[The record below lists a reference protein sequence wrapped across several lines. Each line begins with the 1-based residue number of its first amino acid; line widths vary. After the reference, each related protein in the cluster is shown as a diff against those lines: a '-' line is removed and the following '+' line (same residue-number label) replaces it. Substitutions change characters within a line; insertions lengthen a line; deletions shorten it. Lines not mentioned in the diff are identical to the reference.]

1 MSHQPPRKFH
11 IGQRVMIVLTEGLTA
26 REHAKMVC
34 QQGTIAADEGTY
46 PTYSTMGPAFPPMM
60 RRGYDVSIPNLGTSS
75 YGDRFIIPG
84 HWMIPLDDP
93 DQEQTTNENVELVRE
108 Q

>member
-11 IGQRVMIVLTEGLTA
+11 IGQRIIIVLTEHLTP

-34 QQGTIAADEGTY
+34 QQGTVVGDESKY
-46 PTYSTMGPAFPPMM
+46 RTYSRLGPGFPPVM
-60 RRGYDVSIPNLGTSS
+60 RQGYDVSLPTLGTSIF
-75 YGDRFIIPG
+75 GDRFIIPG
-84 HWMIPLDDP
+84 YWMIPLDDP
-93 DQEQTTNENVELVRE
+93 DQEQTTNEDVELVRE